1 MNQAIQA
8 IQLDRGLL
16 VAVEGI
22 DGTGKSTQVRRVAQR
37 LTDAGISTVTTREP
51 THGPH
56 GQRLRATALTGRLSP
71 EEELS
76 LFLLDRAEHAQ
87 TLILPALRRGQI
99 VLTDRY
105 YFSTLAYQGSRGLD
119 IKTLR
124 DQNEAIAPKPDL
136 LIILTLPI
144 PTALDRIQQQR
155 GTAPDLFESAA
166 QLTACQAIFLHEV
179 QAFQPSQVID
189 AQPSPDA
196 ITAQILRALLTL
208 TPLSARLRAAGALD
222 VLAAISA

>member
-1 MNQAIQA
+1 MTQT
-8 IQLDRGLL
+8 IQLNRGLL

-22 DGTGKSTQVRRVAQR
+22 DGTGKSTQVQHVAQK
-37 LTDAGISTVTTREP
+37 LTAAGLSTVTTREP

-56 GQRLRATALTGRLSP
+56 GQRLRASATTGRLSP

-87 TLILPALRRGQI
+87 TLILPALQRGQI

-119 IKTLR
+119 LKTLR

-136 LIILTLPI
+136 LIVLTLPI
-144 PTALDRIQQQR
+144 TTALTRIQQQR

-166 QLTACQAIFLHEV
+166 QLTACQAIFLSEV
-179 QAFQPSQVID
+179 QTFQPSQVID
-189 AQPSPDA
+189 AQASPDA

-208 TPLSARLRAAGALD
+208 TPLPDLLRAAGALGA
-222 VLAAISA
+222 LTALSA